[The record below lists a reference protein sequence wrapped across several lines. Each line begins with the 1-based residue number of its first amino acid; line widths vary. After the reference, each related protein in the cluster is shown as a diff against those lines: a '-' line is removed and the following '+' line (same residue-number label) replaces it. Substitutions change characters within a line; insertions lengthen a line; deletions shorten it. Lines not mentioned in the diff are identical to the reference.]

1 MFSFFLSSFLP
12 IIIYIYIIIKRIKQ
26 KGMIKNKICQLD
38 NSYLKKT
45 GIIQD
50 NRHFL
55 ITYLKKSL
63 TPSTKRVSHRGSL
76 LKGVALHRVLY
87 QSIFNAKLTEW
98 KNLGRKRCTSN
109 RDDRKLEN
117 SQAKLIQTLGRAS

>member
-55 ITYLKKSL
+55 ITYLKKVIDTLHKEGKSQRII
-63 TPSTKRVSHRGSL
+63 TERCGSSQSAVSKH
-76 LKGVALHRVLY
+76 
-87 QSIFNAKLTEW
+87 
-98 KNLGRKRCTSN
+98 
-109 RDDRKLEN
+109 
-117 SQAKLIQTLGRAS
+117 IQCKVDWVEEFG